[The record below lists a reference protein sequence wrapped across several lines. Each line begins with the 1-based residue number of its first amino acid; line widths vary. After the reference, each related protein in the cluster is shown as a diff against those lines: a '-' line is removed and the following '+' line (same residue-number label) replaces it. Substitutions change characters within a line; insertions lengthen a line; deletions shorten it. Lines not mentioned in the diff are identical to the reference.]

1 MRNFIF
7 LGSEEWE
14 MEQEYKQSQGEERSY
29 RVLELH
35 LGNQVN
41 QFHRIV
47 EQFDPEPL
55 SCTAGSGK
63 NCFHEV
69 LDVPSLMQGRGGSAT
84 TVDCWP
90 QSRAVSTIWCSLG
103 NADISGD
110 ELPPCQRDELI
121 TLFQGDFPRRR
132 NPERRGAANPPCMCN
147 LAVFSRFS
155 CLILAVV

>member
-41 QFHRIV
+41 QFTASLNNLIQNPCLALPAQARTAFMRCLMFRVLCRAGAAVQQLLTVGHRAAP
-47 EQFDPEPL
+47 FPL
-55 SCTAGSGK
+55 FGALWGMLT
-63 NCFHEV
+63 
-69 LDVPSLMQGRGGSAT
+69 SL
-84 TVDCWP
+84 
-90 QSRAVSTIWCSLG
+90 
-103 NADISGD
+103 D

-121 TLFQGDFPRRR
+121 TLFKGTFPGDAILSA
-132 NPERRGAANPPCMCN
+132 EAQQILHACVTWQSLAAS
-147 LAVFSRFS
+147 LV
-155 CLILAVV
+155 

>member
-1 MRNFIF
+1 
-7 LGSEEWE
+7 
-14 MEQEYKQSQGEERSY
+14 MEQEHKQSQGEERSY

-41 QFHRIV
+41 QFTASLNNLIQNPCLALPAQARTAFMRCLMFRVLCRAGAAVQQLLTVGHRAAP
-47 EQFDPEPL
+47 FPL
-55 SCTAGSGK
+55 FGALWGMLT
-63 NCFHEV
+63 
-69 LDVPSLMQGRGGSAT
+69 SL
-84 TVDCWP
+84 
-90 QSRAVSTIWCSLG
+90 
-103 NADISGD
+103 D

-121 TLFQGDFPRRR
+121 YTFQGDFPRRR